1 MLTTQRKA
9 FFLGSVQIVV
19 ITLSKNRSDMP
30 YFATIA
36 RSKLYN
42 KDFSTYREVGIALN
56 DISHTD

>member
-1 MLTTQRKA
+1 MITTQRKII
-9 FFLGSVQIVV
+9 FLGSVQIVV
-19 ITLSKNRSDMP
+19 ITLSKDRSDMP
-30 YFATIA
+30 YFA